1 MKFIQKKDG
10 SCDLVFSWKEIFII
24 LKKKKLTFSAEG
36 LRHFGNILIKIVA
49 DWNSNFNEDLKKKKS
64 STKHLDKLDIDQ

>member
-24 LKKKKLTFSAEG
+24 LKKRKLTFSAEG

-49 DWNSNFNEDLKKKKS
+49 EWNENFSEELKQKQS